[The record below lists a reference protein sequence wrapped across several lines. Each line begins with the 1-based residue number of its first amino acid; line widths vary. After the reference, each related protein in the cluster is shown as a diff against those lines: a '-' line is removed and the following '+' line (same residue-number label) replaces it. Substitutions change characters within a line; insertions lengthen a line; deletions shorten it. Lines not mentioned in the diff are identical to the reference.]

1 MAREFV
7 DENPDEVAQFNDLV
21 AGFGTRDGGGLPL
34 GNVQDHA
41 ANRLTVCHAIIEG
54 SRLLATCGQ
63 LAAGYDGIP
72 PFYEFSIGG
81 AVPQDRP
88 GTTDYPAAH
97 LAPGTVKLGD
107 PGSARRPDNL
117 YDLFA
122 DGITRSYMHNLFART
137 ELVHRLTNYVD
148 SICERKR
155 TRDGMAE
162 ALVESCTLA
171 ARNYRVSTV
180 EVLHDE
186 LIPKFQRVARD
197 RLAVVT
203 TSLSS
208 APSELLETSPLLDHR
223 GQPYRAAERPTD
235 TRIHSP
241 SPAAWVANRQ
251 AVLQI
256 LGTYAGINEPKM
268 PDIRRT
274 LDQFR
279 ALRANEDRARRR

>member
-21 AGFGTRDGGGLPL
+21 AGFGTRDAGGLPL
-34 GNVQDHA
+34 GNVQEHA
-41 ANRLTVCHAIIEG
+41 VNRLTVCHAIIEG
-54 SRLLATCGQ
+54 ARLLAICGQ
-63 LAAGYDGIP
+63 IAPGYDGIP

-107 PGSARRPDNL
+107 PSSARRPDNL
-117 YDLFA
+117 YELFG

-155 TRDGMAE
+155 TGDGMAQ

-171 ARNYRVSTV
+171 ARDHRASTV

-186 LIPKFQRVARD
+186 LIPQFQRVARD
-197 RLAVVT
+197 RLAVIEA
-203 TSLSS
+203 SLSS
-208 APSELLETSPLLDHR
+208 APPELLETSPLLDRH
-223 GQPYRAAERPTD
+223 GQPYRTAERPAD

-256 LGTYAGINEPKM
+256 LGTYAGLNEPNM
-268 PDIRRT
+268 PAIRRT
-274 LDQFR
+274 LDQFQ